1 MLESNCWKTVLYFY
15 HLCIS
20 CCVSILMK
28 SSRFKIWTQKRY
40 DKSHITVGFKQF
52 NSHLKTSLMYSCS
65 VRKYGTLLYWPQVDL
80 RPALAQALWRSQN
93 IGTQSTNENYTS
105 SSTKLYNLTSDT
117 ELLREL
123 NTQIHSQIK
132 EFLSKDAVAVVN
144 HDQIDVNHLIDEI
157 PPKLWQA
164 VTLLTESVSERRGT
178 STVSKTDSASYHIK
192 RIRLFF

>member
-1 MLESNCWKTVLYFY
+1 M
-15 HLCIS
+15 
-20 CCVSILMK
+20 
-28 SSRFKIWTQKRY
+28 
-40 DKSHITVGFKQF
+40 
-52 NSHLKTSLMYSCS
+52 
-65 VRKYGTLLYWPQVDL
+65 
-80 RPALAQALWRSQN
+80 
-93 IGTQSTNENYTS
+93 NYTS

-132 EFLSKDAVAVVN
+132 EVLSKDAVAVVN
-144 HDQIDVNHLIDEI
+144 HDQIDINHLIDEI

-192 RIRLFF
+192 NGKDCSVGCGCRNCDNYAQEEKRMVTENELYSSNCN